1 MEREWFVNKGR
12 GRSKGHWCWEKWRC
26 LSSPGLFRCTVHQHC
41 SPALMLTVY
50 VYVYVKQNNIGF
62 QVWYHKRERIFNLSF
77 FLEVHICKNSAIKVT
92 LPPLHLP
99 LAAESIHRGCKDV
112 YHFFFFFFF
121 FNHLLCIET
130 LLVSWNVTLQA
141 SLTTTAPLWLCQA
154 TDGVL
159 RRSSCLFL

>member
-12 GRSKGHWCWEKWRC
+12 GRSKGHWCWENWRS

-112 YHFFFFFFF
+112 YHFFFFSFFLTICCALK
-121 FNHLLCIET
+121 HCWYHET
-130 LLVSWNVTLQA
+130 
-141 SLTTTAPLWLCQA
+141 WLFRHHWLPPHRCGCARQQM
-154 TDGVL
+154 V
-159 RRSSCLFL
+159 F